1 MNFLIITSIIAI
13 FFINFYFI
21 DEIFKIIEP
30 PAVNTDDGYKANS
43 FYNTK
48 MALISVDTDICI
60 ELSELLEQ
68 NNVSSLISNDIEHSC
83 HIYHYDYLIAVY
95 KSDLDNLTI
104 CSIGMKILEVS
115 KVISVC
121 NQHYNKRIYE
131 ENNIPYLYGDNLT
144 ATDIVDR
151 LLNHHKK

>member
-13 FFINFYFI
+13 FFINLYFI
-21 DEIFKIIEP
+21 DEIFKIVEP
-30 PAVNTDDGYKANS
+30 PAVNTDDGYKANL
-43 FYNTK
+43 FCNTK
-48 MALISVDTDICI
+48 MALISGDTDICI

-68 NNVSSLISNDIEHSC
+68 NNVSSLISNDIEQSC
-83 HIYHYDYLIAVY
+83 HTYHYDYLIAVY

-104 CSIGMKILEVS
+104 CSIGIKVLGVS

-131 ENNIPYLYGDNLT
+131 ENNIPYLFGDSFT
-144 ATDIVDR
+144 ASDIVYK
-151 LLNHHKK
+151 LLGHRKK